1 MNPGYAGRT
10 ELPDNLKVQFR
21 PVAMMVPDYALIAEI
36 ILFAEGFDDAK
47 NLSRKM
53 TKLYKLSSEQLSQ
66 QKHYD
71 FGMRAVKS
79 VLVMAGALK
88 RSNPN
93 MAEDAVLIRAMR
105 DSNVPKFLTDD
116 LPLFHAIVG
125 DLFPGVEVPVNEMGE
140 LRHAIDRQLTLAGLQ
155 RVEGHIVKIEQLF
168 ETFNV
173 RFGVVIVGPTG
184 AGKTAAYRVLAG
196 AMTELRAA
204 GSASE
209 QFQSVHINVLN
220 PKCISMGELYGEFNE
235 LTQEWRD
242 GLASTII
249 RSFVGD
255 ETEDR
260 KWTVFDGPIDAL
272 WIENM
277 NTVLDDNMML
287 CLANGER
294 IKLKPSMRMLFEVGD
309 LEEASPATGACP
321 LVRRCLET
329 RSSHVPRP
337 PSAVSRLGVVF
348 MTPQELG
355 WRPIV
360 QSFLPKELPAAMPEP
375 LREHVMVSAGPRASL
390 HAQAE
395 KGIHCSTA
403 TAEPLHD
410 DRR

>member
-1 MNPGYAGRT
+1 M
-10 ELPDNLKVQFR
+10 
-21 PVAMMVPDYALIAEI
+21 
-36 ILFAEGFDDAK
+36 FAEGFDDAK

-88 RSNPN
+88 RSNPT

-125 DLFPGVEVPVNEMGE
+125 DLFPGVVVPVNEMGD
-140 LRHAIDRQLTLAGLQ
+140 LRHAIDRQLASAGLQ

-173 RFGVVIVGPTG
+173 RFGVVLVGPTG
-184 AGKTAAYRVLAG
+184 AGKTAAYRVLAA
-196 AMTELRAA
+196 AMSDLRKA
-204 GSASE
+204 GSTSE
-209 QFQSVHINVLN
+209 QFQNVHINVLN

-249 RSFVGD
+249 RNFVGD

-277 NTVLDDNMML
+277 NTV
-287 CLANGER
+287 R
-294 IKLKPSMRMLFEVGD
+294 
-309 LEEASPATGACP
+309 
-321 LVRRCLET
+321 RRCGFEEIVL
-329 RSSHVPRP
+329 P
-337 PSAVSRLGVVF
+337 PSL
-348 MTPQELG
+348 
-355 WRPIV
+355 WR
-360 QSFLPKELPAAMPEP
+360 
-375 LREHVMVSAGPRASL
+375 SAGA
-390 HAQAE
+390 
-395 KGIHCSTA
+395 
-403 TAEPLHD
+403 
-410 DRR
+410 